1 MNPETP
7 CTLPAE
13 QTITAAS
20 MGVLAQREV
29 TCGGIAVEVLRTR
42 EGCVVRAT
50 AAGRQLVTLSG
61 TVRLAKPLRA
71 DWLLASMSRPDSV
84 LYRDLL
90 TLRTD
95 YRWITDP
102 GEATVSGRL
111 LLRPEGGEQTLE

>member
-1 MNPETP
+1 M
-7 CTLPAE
+7 
-13 QTITAAS
+13 
-20 MGVLAQREV
+20 
-29 TCGGIAVEVLRTR
+29 
-42 EGCVVRAT
+42 RAT